1 MSAGN
6 IMEKGNSRKVVYK
19 KECTVV
25 LEVGENKKMAA
36 GELIEFL
43 SEKIGVLIHARID
56 MK

>member
-25 LEVGENKKMAA
+25 LEVGDNKKMAA
-36 GELIEFL
+36 GELIKFF
-43 SEKIGVLIHARID
+43 V
-56 MK
+56 